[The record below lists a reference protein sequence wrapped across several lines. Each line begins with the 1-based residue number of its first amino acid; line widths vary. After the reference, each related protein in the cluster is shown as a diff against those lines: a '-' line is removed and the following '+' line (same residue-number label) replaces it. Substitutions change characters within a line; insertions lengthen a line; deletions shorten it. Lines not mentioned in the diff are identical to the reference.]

1 MTPRGS
7 ADSALEGTWSASG
20 PSRAPMVVLIHGARL
35 SRTMWASVLPELER
49 DLRVVTLDLP
59 EHGSLA
65 GVPFTLEGA
74 ADQAA
79 RVIEAATGNE
89 GAAGRDAAAGCDAAA
104 GREAAEESAAEGGEP
119 ASPGATATQAVP
131 GVVVAGHSLGGYV
144 AAALAVRRPDLVA
157 GLVICSATIDPSGPA
172 RWPTWLAAAAYRL
185 VPNRLGSRLDRLA
198 LRLRYGPSVA
208 STVAAGGIWYR
219 GAGRAVAD
227 LVGRPIGSQLAGYHG
242 SAALVNGIGD
252 VPMRVGERSFHR
264 RLPGARRVVIRGASH
279 LVPLDRPRE
288 LAIVIRGVVEQ
299 VSASKG

>member
-1 MTPRGS
+1 MTPQAPAVSSLAG
-7 ADSALEGTWSASG
+7 GWSVSG
-20 PSRAPMVVLIHGARL
+20 PPGAPMVLLIHGARL
-35 SRTMWASVLPELER
+35 SRTMWVAVLPELDR

-74 ADQAA
+74 ADLAA
-79 RVIEAATGNE
+79 GAIEAA
-89 GAAGRDAAAGCDAAA
+89 AGGDAGP
-104 GREAAEESAAEGGEP
+104 S
-119 ASPGATATQAVP
+119 GATANYSVP

-172 RWPTWLAAAAYRL
+172 RWPTGLAALAYRL
-185 VPNRLGSRLDRLA
+185 VPDRLGGRLDRLV

-208 STVAAGGIWYR
+208 STVAEGGIWYR

-227 LVGRPIGSQLAGYHG
+227 LVGRPIGSQLAGYRG
-242 SAALVNGIGD
+242 PVTLVNGIGD

-288 LAIVIRGVVEQ
+288 LSLIIRRVVEQ
-299 VSASKG
+299 VSERRG

>member
-1 MTPRGS
+1 MTPQAPAVSSLAG
-7 ADSALEGTWSASG
+7 GWSVSG
-20 PSRAPMVVLIHGARL
+20 PPGAPMVLLIHGARL
-35 SRTMWASVLPELER
+35 SRTMWVAVLPELDR

-74 ADQAA
+74 ADLAA
-79 RVIEAATGNE
+79 GAIEAA
-89 GAAGRDAAAGCDAAA
+89 AGGDAGP
-104 GREAAEESAAEGGEP
+104 S
-119 ASPGATATQAVP
+119 GATANHSVP

-172 RWPTWLAAAAYRL
+172 RWPTGLAALAYRL
-185 VPNRLGSRLDRLA
+185 VPDRLGGRLDRLV

-208 STVAAGGIWYR
+208 STVAEGGIWYR

-227 LVGRPIGSQLAGYHG
+227 LVGRPIGSQLAGYRG
-242 SAALVNGIGD
+242 PVTLVNGIGD

-288 LAIVIRGVVEQ
+288 LSLIIRRVVEQ
-299 VSASKG
+299 VSERRG

>member
-1 MTPRGS
+1 
-7 ADSALEGTWSASG
+7 
-20 PSRAPMVVLIHGARL
+20 MVVLIHGARL
-35 SRTMWASVLPELER
+35 SRTMWASVLPELDR

-74 ADQAA
+74 ADLAA
-79 RVIEAATGNE
+79 RVIEAAAGRDP
-89 GAAGRDAAAGCDAAA
+89 AAGRD
-104 GREAAEESAAEGGEP
+104 AEESAAEDGEP
-119 ASPGATATQAVP
+119 APPGATATQAVP

-208 STVAAGGIWYR
+208 GTVAAGGIWYR

>member
-7 ADSALEGTWSASG
+7 TGSSLAGTWSASG

-35 SRTMWASVLPELER
+35 SRTMWASVLPELDR

-74 ADQAA
+74 ADLAA
-79 RVIEAATGNE
+79 RVIEAAMGNE
-89 GAAGRDAAAGCDAAA
+89 GAAGRDAAAGRDPAA
-104 GREAAEESAAEGGEP
+104 GREP
-119 ASPGATATQAVP
+119 APPGATATQAVP

-185 VPNRLGSRLDRLA
+185 VPDRLGSRLDRLA

-227 LVGRPIGSQLAGYHG
+227 LVGRPIGSQLAVYHG